1 MNINKDTGEIVLPDF
16 EEFKENLPDA
26 MLQAKRWLL
35 WEERPNPDPE
45 KKPLKVPYY
54 AGGTPR
60 GATDT
65 PEDADRLVT
74 FDEAFKAYEVNV
86 GKYNGLGFAL
96 GDDGTGNYW
105 QGIDFDGISKHQHL
119 SALKEI
125 LPGYVEV
132 SPNGDGVH
140 CIGYGRQF
148 EAIGSSKE
156 DGIEAYST
164 GRYFTVTANALQN
177 GALHDL
183 NGFLE
188 QHLQPITSQRAKA
201 KKESETYEC
210 YDLSPSQIKHV
221 RSALTIF
228 PSDDRVTWVNFGHA
242 LKKHGN
248 IGRSLWTEWSQKSDL
263 YDPKD
268 ANDKW
273 NSFSVDTRNDIDYR
287 HIIKAAQNAG
297 WLNPNANVDD
307 LEEWAI
313 LDDPISETFLASG
326 PKPIEY
332 VVDGFNATGIT
343 MIAGA
348 SGVGKTSVLAP
359 LAALVAGLWCVPN
372 MKILLRRHIVYVTED
387 SSQIHRILSGLIQN
401 EPSAVP
407 VSEFDQ
413 WFHVITADRR
423 TIERLKFSIN
433 NWRKKY
439 SYTATSEFNNYI
451 VEPLIILDTTNA
463 TIDLA
468 NENDNSEV
476 GKYISI
482 IKQSIGS
489 GSCWLIAHLT
499 KITNSTSNPDELS
512 PRGAG
517 AFVGDSNATIFLVK
531 QKKNPDKRYMILG
544 KRRFEASFSMLE
556 FNTVTSSVIVDTP
569 WGQKQEIIYRYGI
582 PAPSDSSV
590 YEEAEEAQK
599 EEEKQHKADTDHS
612 VICMQILSYMR
623 QAGGQDIPWSEI
635 KDAIGGKTD
644 RLVRAKKELLEA
656 GKIIERKVGGHNN
669 SAKFY
674 SLADDENDAFEG
686 SNWVESGG
694 LL

>member
-1 MNINKDTGEIVLPDF
+1 MKINKETGELTAIDLD
-16 EEFKENLPDA
+16 EFYENLPDA

-35 WEERPNPDPE
+35 WEERPNPDPA

-54 AGGTPR
+54 SIGTPR
-60 GATDT
+60 GETDT
-65 PEDADRLVT
+65 PEDSAKLVSFAAAAD
-74 FDEAFKAYEVNV
+74 AYLAHL
-86 GKYNGLGFAL
+86 GKYSGLGFAL
-96 GDDGTGNYW
+96 GNDGTGNHW
-105 QGIDFDGISKHQHL
+105 QGIDFDGISQNQHL
-119 SALKEI
+119 SALKDI

-140 CIGYGRQF
+140 CIGYGRKF
-148 EAIGSSKE
+148 ESIGANKE

-177 GALHDL
+177 GVLHDL
-183 NGFLE
+183 SGFIE
-188 QHLQPITSQRAKA
+188 QHLHPITKARSKA
-201 KKESETYEC
+201 KKEHETYEC
-210 YDLSPSQIKHV
+210 YDLTPSQIKHV

-228 PSDDRVTWVNFGHA
+228 DAEDRVTWVEFGHA

-248 IGRSLWTEWSQKSDL
+248 VGRSLWIEWSQQSNS
-263 YDPKD
+263 YNPKD

-273 NSFSVDTRNDIDYR
+273 NSFAVDTRNEIDYK

-313 LDDPISETFLASG
+313 LDEPISETFFASG

-348 SGVGKTSVLAP
+348 SGVGKTSVIAP
-359 LAALVAGLWCVPN
+359 LAAFVAGLWSVPN
-372 MKILLRRHIVYVTED
+372 MHISLRRHIAYVTED
-387 SSQIHRILSGLIQN
+387 PSQIHRILSGLIR
-401 EPSAVP
+401 
-407 VSEFDQ
+407 SESTAATPQKFDQ

-423 TIERLKFSIN
+423 TMERLKFSIN

-439 SYTATSEFNNYI
+439 SYTASEQFNNYI
-451 VEPLIILDTTNA
+451 VEPLIVLDTTNA

-476 GKYISI
+476 GKYIST

-499 KITNSTSNPDELS
+499 KLTASANKLDDLS

-517 AFVGDSNATIFLVK
+517 AFVGDSNATAFLVK
-531 QKKNPDKRYMILG
+531 DKKNPDKRFMLLG
-544 KRRFEASFSMLE
+544 KRRFEVAFNVLE
-556 FNTVTSSVIVDTP
+556 FNSITSSIVVDTA
-569 WGQKQEIIYRYGI
+569 WGQQQEIIYRYGI
-582 PAPSDSSV
+582 PQPSDS
-590 YEEAEEAQK
+590 EAFAEAERATQEQ
-599 EEEKQHKADTDHS
+599 EKQHKEDVDIS
-612 VICMQILSYMR
+612 VLGMR
-623 QAGGQDIPWSEI
+623 IMSFIRQVGGVDVPWSEI
-635 KDAIGGKTD
+635 KSAVGGKKE
-644 RLVRAKKELLEA
+644 RLVAAKDMLLAEGKLVEISA
-656 GKIIERKVGGHNN
+656 GKRSN

-674 SLADDENDAFEG
+674 SLK
-686 SNWVESGG
+686 
-694 LL
+694 

>member
-1 MNINKDTGEIVLPDF
+1 MQLNHETGELTPLDKD
-16 EEFKENLPDA
+16 EFCENLPDV

-35 WEERPNPDPE
+35 WEERPNPDPA

-54 AGGTPR
+54 SAGTPR
-60 GATDT
+60 GETDT
-65 PEDADRLVT
+65 PEDAARLVS
-74 FDEAFKAYEVNV
+74 FDEAFAAYAGNL

-96 GDDGTGNYW
+96 GNDGTGNHW
-105 QGIDFDGISKHQHL
+105 QGIDFDGLSKHQHL

-132 SPNGDGVH
+132 SPNNNGVH

-148 EAIGSSKE
+148 ESIGASKE

-183 NGFLE
+183 TAFIE
-188 QHLQPITSQRAKA
+188 QHLHPITKARSKA
-201 KKESETYEC
+201 KKESESYEC
-210 YDLSPSQIKHV
+210 YDLTPAQVKHV

-228 PSDDRVTWVNFGHA
+228 DSEDRVTWIEFGHA

-248 IGRSLWTEWSQKSDL
+248 VGRSLWIEWSQQSDL
-263 YDPKD
+263 YNPKD

-273 NSFSVDTRNDIDYR
+273 NSFAVDTRNEIDYR

-297 WLNPNANVDD
+297 WLNPNSNVDD
-307 LEEWAI
+307 IEEWAI
-313 LDDPISETFLASG
+313 LDEPISEHFFASG

-359 LAALVAGLWCVPN
+359 LAAFVAGLWLVPYLH
-372 MKILLRRHIVYVTED
+372 ISLRRHIVYVTED
-387 SSQIHRILSGLIQN
+387 PSQIHRILSGLIQS
-401 EPSAVP
+401 EESAA
-407 VSEFDQ
+407 STNEFDH

-423 TIERLKFSIN
+423 TMERLKFSIN

-439 SYTATSEFNNYI
+439 SYTASEEFNNYI

-463 TIDLA
+463 TIDLE

-476 GKYISI
+476 GKYIST

-499 KITNSTSNPDELS
+499 KLTTTANKLDDLS

-517 AFVGDSNATIFLVK
+517 AFVGDSNATAFLVK
-531 QKKNPDKRYMILG
+531 DKKNPDKRYMLLG
-544 KRRFEASFSMLE
+544 KRRFEAAFNVLE
-556 FNTVTSSVIVDTP
+556 FNSITSSIVVDTP
-569 WGQKQEIIYRYGI
+569 WGQQQEIIYRYGV
-582 PAPSDSSV
+582 PKPSDSEA
-590 YEEAEEAQK
+590 YAEAERAHQ
-599 EEEKQHKADTDHS
+599 EEEKQKKDNVDIS
-612 VICMQILSYMR
+612 VLCMQIMSYIR
-623 QAGGQDIPWSEI
+623 QEGGVDVPWSDI
-635 KDAIGGKTD
+635 KLAIGGKAD
-644 RLVRAKKELLEA
+644 RLVIAKDDLVNAK
-656 GKIIERKVGGHNN
+656 KIIETRSGDHQR

-674 SLADDENDAFEG
+674 SLAG
-686 SNWVESGG
+686 V
-694 LL
+694 